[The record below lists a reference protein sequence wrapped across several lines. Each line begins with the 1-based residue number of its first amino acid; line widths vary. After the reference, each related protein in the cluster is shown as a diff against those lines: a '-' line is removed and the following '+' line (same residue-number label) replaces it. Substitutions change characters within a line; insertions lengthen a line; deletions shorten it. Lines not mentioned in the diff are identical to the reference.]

1 MKPLNP
7 HLTTPDWLIIG
18 MNRAMLGM
26 IHVNIRLITAEFN
39 AIRQKLIVRC
49 YLDREVTDDDKED
62 LEIII
67 TELSAGYGPSLYNC
81 DCECIYSLHST
92 QELNHM
98 YGAVFRRKE

>member
-39 AIRQKLIVRC
+39 AIRQKLIV
-49 YLDREVTDDDKED
+49 
-62 LEIII
+62 
-67 TELSAGYGPSLYNC
+67 
-81 DCECIYSLHST
+81 CECIYSLHST